1 MNLRR
6 SVSTFFCLLLA
17 IGLPL
22 EAAAPK
28 EPVSPADI
36 EAKPDST
43 RADSQK
49 GDYVLQPQDLIR
61 VQVFQEEDL
70 NREVRVSQELTIT
83 LPLVGSVDLRGKT
96 VRQAEEQIRQLYD
109 KDFLVNP
116 QVNVI
121 VVEYWKRFVK
131 VFGAVNTPGVVVFP
145 PEEGLTLLGA
155 VSRAG
160 GFNRYADKTRVIL
173 TRTNAADGKTESF
186 TINADDLLK
195 GRSSES
201 WPLQPDD
208 VINVTERIL

>member
-1 MNLRR
+1 MNPRR
-6 SVSTFFCLLLA
+6 SLFTFFYLLLA
-17 IGLPL
+17 MFLPL
-22 EAAAPK
+22 EGAAPK
-28 EPVSPADI
+28 EPTAPADI
-36 EAKPDST
+36 EAKPDSN
-43 RADSQK
+43 RGEASK
-49 GDYVLQPQDLIR
+49 GDYVLQPQDLLR

-70 NREVRVSQELTIT
+70 NREVRVSQELTVT
-83 LPLVGSVDLRGKT
+83 LPLVGNVDLRGKT
-96 VRQAEEQIRQLYD
+96 VRQAEEQIRQLYN
-109 KDFLVNP
+109 KDYLVNP

-155 VSRAG
+155 VSRVG

-173 TRTNAADGKTESF
+173 TRTNAVDGKTESF